1 MERKEAGNYWEKRR
15 RFCGILRKFCGR
27 ISGAI
32 IVLRIEGLETAMK
45 VKKFGVCLLMIFV
58 FSAIG
63 TAVAL
68 AMEQVSLPFSDHG
81 VTVSI
86 QADVPDGFEED
97 MEIYLNGSPYYLSAV
112 SGYHMETELEPGKY
126 EIKVLSYS
134 DFIGRYSFF
143 APEALDTEINR
154 DITIKVTDTWEDR
167 EEGEAH
173 EFGEEEQD
181 GWEEFEPELL
191 DFSDGE
197 PYGTILI
204 DSEPYGAVRNA
215 SFCLVGEGKVY
226 EIPLK
231 NDYAGCARVR
241 LPVGMYYE
249 SGTIHVELAENA
261 MAPDGISYLWQHRD
275 NPGGWGSYY
284 QVEEGKTVKI
294 SDLMIMMVVDGDIA
308 ELNSNAF
315 FSRKMVENREYLME
329 SHHQKELESAF
340 PESYGE
346 SQERTIASAEPV
358 KEVPVVDWKEI
369 LTIVIGITAMIAAG
383 GLAIWHRQRK
393 P

>member
-1 MERKEAGNYWEKRR
+1 MR
-15 RFCGILRKFCGR
+15 
-27 ISGAI
+27 
-32 IVLRIEGLETAMK
+32 

-68 AMEQVSLPFSDHG
+68 AMEQVSLPFSGRG
-81 VTVSI
+81 VTVSF
-86 QADVPDGFEED
+86 QANVPDGFEED
-97 MEIYLNGSPYYLSAV
+97 MEIYLNGSPYYMSFS
-112 SGYHMETELEPGKY
+112 SGYHMKVELEPGEY
-126 EIKVLSYS
+126 EIRVLSYS
-134 DFIGRYSFF
+134 DLSGRYSFL
-143 APEALDTEINR
+143 APEILDTENDRNIN
-154 DITIKVTDTWEDR
+154 IVVTDTWEDR

-173 EFGEEEQD
+173 EFCEEEQE
-181 GWEEFEPELL
+181 GWEEFEPEFIDL
-191 DFSDGE
+191 SNGE

-204 DSEPYGAVRNA
+204 DSEPCGAVRNA

-231 NDYAGCARVR
+231 NEYAGCARVR

-261 MAPDGISYLWQHRD
+261 MAPDGLSYLWQHRD

-284 QVEEGKTVKI
+284 QVEEGKTVRI

-315 FSRKMVENREYLME
+315 FSRKMVENREYLLE

-346 SQERTIASAEPV
+346 SQEGTIASAEPV

-369 LTIVIGITAMIAAG
+369 LTIVIGVAAMIAAG
-383 GLAIWHRQRK
+383 SLAIWHRQRK
-393 P
+393 S